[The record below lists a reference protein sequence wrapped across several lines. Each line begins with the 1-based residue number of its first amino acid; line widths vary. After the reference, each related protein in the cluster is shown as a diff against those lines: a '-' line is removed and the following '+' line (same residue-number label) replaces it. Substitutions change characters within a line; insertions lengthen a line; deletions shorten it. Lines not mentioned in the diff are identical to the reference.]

1 MTVESQTNTNK
12 KIKIYSF
19 GFKYETGFV
28 AEGVFDARFLPNP
41 FWEPSLKEKS
51 GLDKG
56 VQDFVKQSADFE
68 PFINLIVETTLFYLK
83 ARKEKDEIK
92 IAIGC
97 TGGRHRSVTV
107 AIYAAQA
114 LKSKGY
120 LVEVIHQ
127 DIENDLGAK
136 TC

>member
-1 MTVESQTNTNK
+1 MSCEQKSNFNK

-19 GFKYETGFV
+19 GFKYETGFI
-28 AEGVFDARFLPNP
+28 AECVFDARFLPNP
-41 FWEPSLKEKS
+41 FWEPSLKQKS

-56 VQDFVKQSADFE
+56 VQDFVKKSEDFE
-68 PFINLIVETTLFYLK
+68 SFVDLIVEATIFYLK
-83 ARKEKDEIK
+83 ARKEKEEIK

-107 AIYAAQA
+107 AVHVAQT
-114 LKSKGY
+114 LESKGY
-120 LVEVIHQ
+120 LVEVTHQ
-127 DIENDLGAK
+127 DIDNDLGIQ